1 MFFSA
6 QTCGFYDR
14 EIHGDNIP
22 ADAVEITREEWLAL
36 LDGQSQ
42 GKQIVAGKDG
52 RPELQD
58 PPTPAPIVPEQV
70 TMRQARLALL
80 TAGYLDRV
88 QEAFANIPDERV
100 KKAAMIEWE
109 YAGHVER
116 ASPFTTQM
124 AALLGLSSTDLDALF
139 MAAAKL

>member
-1 MFFSA
+1 MKFFYA
-6 QTCGFYDR
+6 DGAFYNDAVNN
-14 EIHGDNIP
+14 DKIP

-36 LDGQSQ
+36 LDGQAH
-42 GKQIVAGKDG
+42 GKIIATCKDG

-58 PPTPAPIVPEQV
+58 PPPPVPVVPTQV

-88 QEAFANIPDERV
+88 QEAFANIPDEQV

-124 AALLGLSSTDLDALF
+124 AALLGLSNSDLDTLF
-139 MAAAKL
+139 IAAAKL